1 MLMTTINGF
10 LLRVCFSMFIQNVP
24 LYDADNRSYLH
35 SALKIT
41 DFRYYLLNP
50 RGPYIELAL
59 LGELEKKTNGK

>member
-1 MLMTTINGF
+1 MVGF
-10 LLRVCFSMFIQNVP
+10 EVGICN
-24 LYDADNRSYLH
+24 LH

-59 LGELEKKTNGK
+59 LGELDKKTNGK